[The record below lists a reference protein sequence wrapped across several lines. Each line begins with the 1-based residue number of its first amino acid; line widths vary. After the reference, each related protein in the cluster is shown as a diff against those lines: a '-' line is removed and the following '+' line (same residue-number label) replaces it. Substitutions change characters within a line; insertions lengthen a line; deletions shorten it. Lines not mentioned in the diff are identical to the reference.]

1 MGFIERIK
9 GYKESLKGDP
19 VTEKP
24 IIIESLEPR
33 ILLSAD
39 GLISPVIYDNEP
51 DLLLDDIGQAVQHA
65 ELLEMNAEQGQENA
79 SIQPLFTITL
89 NEENPPIPPL
99 EKGGTGGFDE
109 NETVIPAKAGIQ
121 NIIIERGSHFPG
133 KSVLTE

>member
-9 GYKESLKGDP
+9 GLKKSPDRDSI
-19 VTEKP
+19 TEKP
-24 IIIESLEPR
+24 IIIEPLEPR

-39 GLISPVIYDNEP
+39 SLLSPVIYDNEP

-89 NEENPPIPPL
+89 N
-99 EKGGTGGFDE
+99 
-109 NETVIPAKAGIQ
+109 
-121 NIIIERGSHFPG
+121 
-133 KSVLTE
+133 